1 MSSDLAIQD
10 SGHGITVL
18 YYKQVKKGFKF
29 IGDDP
34 EGKVI
39 PISPEVRETV
49 YNKTGITGSDPNVP
63 ARAYLDKFYLHNRC
77 LLFPSGVWMSETAG
91 VPHAL
96 INKAGTY
103 LNFKM
108 AGMTRLTALTDNA
121 SAICIGPDPDKDIG
135 YYNRTVHKID
145 TDIIFDR
152 TDRLLVATEE
162 MWYDGDIVK
171 AGQPYLTQRT
181 GKLKLL
187 NSGYVVEFWLD
198 DINIEESLNDY
209 VNMWINKRILLKERH
224 AKNQTQAPQ

>member
-1 MSSDLAIQD
+1 VHSEKVIQD
-10 SGHGITVL
+10 SGHGVTIL
-18 YYKQVKKGFKF
+18 YYYNVEKGFKF

-39 PISPEVRETV
+39 PIPKDVRDRV
-49 YNKTGITGSDPNVP
+49 YKNNNVSGLDSDMP
-63 ARAYLDKFYLHNRC
+63 AEAYLDKFYLHNRC

-96 INKAGTY
+96 INKPGTY

-145 TDIIFDR
+145 ADIIFDR
-152 TDRLLVATEE
+152 TDKLLVATEE

-171 AGQPYLTQRT
+171 AGQPYHVQRT

-187 NSGYVVEFWLD
+187 KSGYVVEFWLD
-198 DINIEESLNDY
+198 DINIEESVTDY
-209 VNMWINKRILLKERH
+209 VNMWINKQIQIRERN
-224 AKNQTQAPQ
+224 AKNQA

>member
-1 MSSDLAIQD
+1 M
-10 SGHGITVL
+10 
-18 YYKQVKKGFKF
+18 
-29 IGDDP
+29 
-34 EGKVI
+34 
-39 PISPEVRETV
+39 
-49 YNKTGITGSDPNVP
+49 P
-63 ARAYLDKFYLHNRC
+63 AEAYLDKFYLHNRC

-96 INKAGTY
+96 INKPGTY

-145 TDIIFDR
+145 ADIIFDR
-152 TDRLLVATEE
+152 TDRLLVATQD

-171 AGQPYLTQRT
+171 AGQPYLVQRT

-187 NSGYVVEFWLD
+187 KSGYVVEFWLD

-209 VNMWINKRILLKERH
+209 VNMWVNKQILLKERR
-224 AKNQTQAPQ
+224 AKN

>member
-1 MSSDLAIQD
+1 MSSDVAIQD

-18 YYKQVKKGFKF
+18 YYNNVRKGFKF

-77 LLFPSGVWMSETAG
+77 LLFSSGIWMSETAG
-91 VPHAL
+91 VPHILLYKPGA
-96 INKAGTY
+96 Y
-103 LNFKM
+103 CNFKM
-108 AGMTRLTALTDNA
+108 SGMTRLTALTDDA
-121 SAICIGPDPDKDIG
+121 SCICIGPDPDKEIP
-135 YYNRTVHKID
+135 YHNSRVHKID
-145 TDIIFDR
+145 EDIIFDR
-152 TDRLLVATEE
+152 TDRLLVATED

-171 AGQPYLTQRT
+171 AGQPYHVQRT

-187 NSGYVVEFWLD
+187 KSGYVVEFWLD
-198 DINIEESLNDY
+198 DINIEESVTDY
-209 VNMWINKRILLKERH
+209 VNMWINKQIQLRERH

>member
-18 YYKQVKKGFKF
+18 YYNNVKKGFKF

-49 YNKTGITGSDPNVP
+49 YTKTGITGSDPNVP

-77 LLFPSGVWMSETAG
+77 LLFPSGMWMSETAG
-91 VPHAL
+91 VPHTL
-96 INKAGTY
+96 MYKAGAY
-103 LNFKM
+103 CNFKM

-121 SAICIGPDPDKDIG
+121 SAICIGPDPGSDHIG
-135 YYNRTVHKID
+135 YYARTVHKID
-145 TDIIFDR
+145 GDILFDR
-152 TDRLLVATEE
+152 TDRVLVATQD
-162 MWYDGDIVK
+162 MWYDGDIIT
-171 AGQPYLTQRT
+171 AGKPYLVKRK

-198 DINIEESLNDY
+198 NVNIEQSVTDY
-209 VNMWINKRILLKERH
+209 VNMWVNKNILLKERR
-224 AKNQTQAPQ
+224 AKNKT

>member
-1 MSSDLAIQD
+1 MQSEKVIQD
-10 SGHGITVL
+10 SGHGVTIL
-18 YYKQVKKGFKF
+18 YYYNLEKGFKF

-39 PISPEVRETV
+39 PIPQDIREKV
-49 YNKTGITGSDPNVP
+49 YNNCGISGLEDHMP
-63 ARAYLDKFYLHNRC
+63 AEAYLNKFYLHNRC

-96 INKAGTY
+96 INKPGTY

-135 YYNRTVHKID
+135 YYNRRVHKID

-152 TDRLLVATEE
+152 TDRLLVATQD

-171 AGQPYLTQRT
+171 AGQPYLVQRT

-187 NSGYVVEFWLD
+187 NAGYVVEFWLD

-209 VNMWINKRILLKERH
+209 VNMWVNKQILLKERR
-224 AKNQTQAPQ
+224 AKN

>member
-1 MSSDLAIQD
+1 MHSEKVIQD
-10 SGHGITVL
+10 SGHGVTIL
-18 YYKQVKKGFKF
+18 YYYNVEKGFKF

-39 PISPEVRETV
+39 PIPEDIRKRV
-49 YNKTGITGSDPNVP
+49 YNNCGVSGLDPEQP
-63 ARAYLDKFYLHNRC
+63 AEAYLDKFYLHNRC

-96 INKAGTY
+96 INKPGTY

-108 AGMTRLTALTDNA
+108 SGMTRLTALTDNA

-135 YYNRTVHKID
+135 YYNRKVHKID

-171 AGQPYLTQRT
+171 AGQPYHVQRT

-187 NSGYVVEFWLD
+187 KSGYVVEFWLD

-209 VNMWINKRILLKERH
+209 VNMWVNHKILLKERR
-224 AKNQTQAPQ
+224 AKN

>member
-1 MSSDLAIQD
+1 MLRDQCIAD
-10 SGHGITVL
+10 SGHGVTVL
-18 YYKQVKKGFKF
+18 YYYNVDKGFKF

-34 EGKVI
+34 EGQVI
-39 PISPEVRETV
+39 PIPKDIRDRV
-49 YNKTGITGSDPNVP
+49 YNKCGITGHEEETP

-91 VPHAL
+91 IPHCL

-135 YYNRTVHKID
+135 YYNRTVHKVD
-145 TDIIFDR
+145 TDILFDR

-171 AGQPYLTQRT
+171 AGQPYYVQRT

-187 NSGYVVEFWLD
+187 KSGYVVEFWLD
-198 DINIEESLNDY
+198 DINIEQSLTDY
-209 VNMWINKRILLKERH
+209 VNMWINHKILLKQRR
-224 AKNQTQAPQ
+224 AKN

>member
-1 MSSDLAIQD
+1 MKVDQCITD
-10 SGHGITVL
+10 SGHGVTVL
-18 YYKQVKKGFKF
+18 YYYNVKKGFKF

-34 EGKVI
+34 EGQVI
-39 PISPEVRETV
+39 PIPKDVREKV
-49 YNKTGITGSDPNVP
+49 YNNCGVSGLDADMP
-63 ARAYLDKFYLHNRC
+63 AEAYLDKFYLHNRC

-96 INKAGTY
+96 INKPGTY

-135 YYNRTVHKID
+135 YYNRRVHKID

-152 TDRLLVATEE
+152 TDRLLVATQD

-171 AGQPYLTQRT
+171 AGQPYHVQRT

-187 NSGYVVEFWLD
+187 HSGYVVEFWLD

-209 VNMWINKRILLKERH
+209 VNMWVNHKILLKERR
-224 AKNQTQAPQ
+224 AKD